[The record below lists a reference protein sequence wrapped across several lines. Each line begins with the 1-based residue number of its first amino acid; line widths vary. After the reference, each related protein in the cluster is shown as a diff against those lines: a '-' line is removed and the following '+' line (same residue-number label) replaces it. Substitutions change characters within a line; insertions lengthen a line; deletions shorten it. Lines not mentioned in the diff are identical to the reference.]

1 MSWIHGIGYRLREL
15 LRPGSADDE
24 LTDELRDHLDR
35 ESARQSERGAGEDA
49 HRQAVLRAG
58 HADLAR
64 ENAGDHRTG
73 RAIADMIRDLRYAAR
88 MIRRNPGFTAAVI
101 LSLGLGVGGTTAIF
115 SVVNAVLLRP
125 LPYPN
130 SGELYRARIWWGD
143 FSATLSIADDQA
155 LADTSQG
162 IAEVASFYYPY
173 GANGFVIAGPDGA
186 ELLPGLFVAGELP
199 RLLRVSPMIG
209 PGFSGTTKDCQVL
222 IGEDVWQRRFAGR
235 SDAIGQVLPL
245 DEKLCTVVGV
255 MPRGFHVPG
264 EKKDEVWVRAQLKP
278 AKRRGGF
285 FIHTLVRVP
294 PAVTADQVA
303 DRLTAVVAP
312 VLKARFGIDDNW
324 RYRLKSE
331 REVLVGDVRETLLM
345 LLSGVT
351 LVLLVAVFNVANL
364 LLARGM
370 VRTHELAVRASL
382 GARRGRL
389 AGQLLTESGL
399 LGLLGGALGL
409 VIAEIALSLAG
420 NAATAVI
427 PRMNEVRLDPAIV
440 AFALSL
446 GVGAGLVAGVLPVTR
461 LPWTRLGAWLREGG
475 RSETARTGRLRGAL
489 VVLEIALTLMVLTGS
504 ALLVKSLVRA
514 QRQDPGFRSAGLL
527 TFLINLPDE
536 PYGKPQRAFEF
547 LNTLQTR
554 IVALPGVTRVS
565 GSSSLPPDLLT
576 FSNNYIP
583 EGALPDT
590 AGKGDVA
597 DWNIVTTSYFDT
609 LKIAIV
615 QGRGFDDH
623 DVSGSPTVAVVN
635 ESFVRRHYPDGRAL
649 GKRFKTGDWDSTQP
663 WTTIVGVARD
673 VPYESGLWGG
683 TQPMIYSAYLQSASY
698 QSPYIAVRSAGDP
711 ARVVPAIRRMLREM
725 DPRLPLQDVAT
736 MDELLYRSTMVPR
749 LRGSLFAVLGM
760 FALALAAT
768 GIYGVMAYHVSRGR
782 RDTAIRRALGASR
795 GQVLGAT
802 LVMGLRIVVVGVLIG
817 CVAALATA
825 RNLASMLYQVDP
837 RDPAVIVSATA
848 VVIVTA
854 FAACLVPAVRA
865 ARIDPATLLRE
876 E

>member
-1 MSWIHGIGYRLREL
+1 MSWINGLGYRVREL
-15 LRPGSADDE
+15 FRPSSAASDLDE
-24 LTDELRDHLDR
+24 ELRDHLER
-35 ESARQSERGAGEDA
+35 ESARHAERGAGDDA
-49 HRQAVLRAG
+49 RRRAILSAG
-58 HADLAR
+58 HSEVAR
-64 ENAGDHRTG
+64 ENAADDRTG
-73 RAIADMIRDLRYAAR
+73 HALADIIRDVQYAWR
-88 MIRRNPGFTAAVI
+88 TIRRNPGFAAAVI
-101 LSLGLGVGGTTAIF
+101 LSLGLGIGGTTAIF

-125 LPYPN
+125 LPYPD
-130 SGELYRARIWWGD
+130 SGQLYRARVWWGD
-143 FSATLSIADDQA
+143 FSATLSVADDQA
-155 LADTSQG
+155 LAETSEG

-186 ELLPGLFVAGELP
+186 ELLPGLFVAGGLP
-199 RLLRVSPMIG
+199 RLLRVSPMLG
-209 PGFSGTTKDCQVL
+209 PGFSATTKDCQAL
-222 IGEDVWQRRFAGR
+222 IGEDLWQRRFARR

-255 MPRGFHVPG
+255 MARGFHVPG
-264 EKKDEVWVRAQLKP
+264 EKKDEVWVRAQLNP
-278 AKRRGGF
+278 ARRRGGF
-285 FIHTLVRVP
+285 FIHTLVRVRP
-294 PAVTADQVA
+294 GMSAEQVA
-303 DRLTAVVAP
+303 DRLTAVVSP
-312 VLKARFGIDDNW
+312 VLKARFGVHETW

-331 REVLVGDVRETLLM
+331 REVLVGDVRETLFM
-345 LLSGVT
+345 LLSGVG
-351 LVLLVAVFNVANL
+351 LVLLVAIFNVANL
-364 LLARGM
+364 LLARGT
-370 VRTHELAVRASL
+370 VRTRELAVRASL

-389 AGQLLTESGL
+389 ARQLLTESAL
-399 LGLLGGALGL
+399 LGMLGGALGL
-409 VIAEIALSLAG
+409 AIAEIALSLFG
-420 NAATAVI
+420 NAANAVI
-427 PRMNEVRLDPAIV
+427 PRMNEVRLDPAMV
-440 AFALSL
+440 AFAVSL
-446 GVGAGLVAGVLPVTR
+446 GLGAGLLAGVLPVVR
-461 LPWTRLGAWLREGG
+461 LPWTGLGAWLREGG
-475 RSETARTGRLRGAL
+475 RGETGPTARLRGAL
-489 VVLEIALTLMVLTGS
+489 VVVEIALTLMVLTGS

-514 QRQDPGFRSAGLL
+514 QRQDPGFRAEGLL

-547 LNTLQTR
+547 LNALQTR
-554 IVALPGVTRVS
+554 IAALPGVAGVS
-565 GSSSLPPDLLT
+565 GSSSLPPNLLT

-583 EGALPDT
+583 EGTLPDT

-609 LKIAIV
+609 LKIGIV

-623 DVSGSPTVAVVN
+623 DVSSSPTVAVVN
-635 ESFVRRHYPDGRAL
+635 EAFVRRHYPDGRVL
-649 GKRFKTGDWDSTQP
+649 GKRFKTGDWDTAQP
-663 WTTIVGVARD
+663 WTTIVGVVRD

-782 RDTAIRRALGASR
+782 RDTAIRRALGAGR

-802 LVMGLRIVVVGVLIG
+802 LVMGLRIVAVGVLIG

-825 RNLASMLYQVDP
+825 RSLASMLYQVDP
-837 RDPAVIVSATA
+837 RDPAVIASATA

-854 FAACLVPAVRA
+854 FAACLVPAIRA
-865 ARIDPATLLRE
+865 AQVDPATLLRDE
-876 E
+876 